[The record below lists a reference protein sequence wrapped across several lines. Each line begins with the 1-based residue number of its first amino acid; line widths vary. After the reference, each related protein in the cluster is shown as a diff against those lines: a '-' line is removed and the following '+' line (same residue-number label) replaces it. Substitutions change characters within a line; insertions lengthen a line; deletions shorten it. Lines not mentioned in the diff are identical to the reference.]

1 MQYSYVLLKII
12 KKLVLKKDRKMNI
25 FNKKYLSKNNF
36 KLFKED
42 FLFIINFLKKKNIK
56 FNNHKILDEGCANGS
71 FLYFLKQKYPNN
83 LYSGLDLD
91 SNLLDLNRKNKSLK
105 DIIFIHG
112 SVKKKIFLSKIII

>member
-42 FLFIINFLKKKNIK
+42 FLFIINFLKKKISNLTIIK
-56 FNNHKILDEGCANGS
+56 FLTQVVQTVLFYIS
-71 FLYFLKQKYPNN
+71 
-83 LYSGLDLD
+83 
-91 SNLLDLNRKNKSLK
+91 
-105 DIIFIHG
+105 
-112 SVKKKIFLSKIII
+112 